1 MELATA
7 TATPTGVAVVADRL
21 TTMARLAS
29 SLPENDLGMPMFIY
43 RPDAIPEDF
52 DSLSPAQQAQ
62 IREAATMRLSYS
74 EGFPTTPS
82 GVLLWEQ
89 LDFEGGSEFLFF
101 QTYLSMQETHGFR
114 SIQIL
119 ARESAERS
127 MKARAA
133 SALTS
138 EVEEHAHF
146 QALYEGT
153 LAHFNELLT
162 YHYWV
167 ARARA
172 YDLVGQAA
180 YRRIRNQRAMLLDN
194 AHYHMLTGMM
204 AKARA
209 RFERFSESD
218 MDALNPV
225 ETVKII
231 KDISQ
236 MQRVAVGLPAAAPSE
251 DHLPGSGESQGMEVH
266 LRTIAKASSASRAR
280 ADAGDFLNDEETAS
294 QAQDLIIKMIQRRR
308 TAA

>member
-1 MELATA
+1 MT
-7 TATPTGVAVVADRL
+7 
-21 TTMARLAS
+21 RLAA
-29 SLPENDLGMPMFIY
+29 SLPENDMGMPMFIY
-43 RPDAIPEDF
+43 RPDAIPENF
-52 DSLSPAQQAQ
+52 ESLPAHVQSQIKDS
-62 IREAATMRLSYS
+62 ATVRLSFS
-74 EGFPTTPS
+74 EGFPTTPA
-82 GVLLWEQ
+82 GVLFWEQ
-89 LDFEGGSEFLFF
+89 FEFEGGSEFLFF
-101 QTYLSMQETHGFR
+101 QTYLTMQETHGFR

-127 MKARAA
+127 MKA
-133 SALTS
+133 SPLNSGTD
-138 EVEEHAHF
+138 ELEAHTRF

-194 AHYHMLTGMM
+194 QHYHMLTGMM

-209 RFERFSESD
+209 RFERFSDSD
-218 MDALNPV
+218 MDALSPV

-231 KDISQ
+231 KDIVG

-251 DHLPGSGESQGMEVH
+251 EHLPGAVAGMEVQ
-266 LRTIAKASSASRAR
+266 LRTIAKAAASERR
-280 ADAGDFLNDEETAS
+280 AGDNSDFLADEETAS
-294 QAQDLIIKMIQRRR
+294 QAQELIIKMIQRRR